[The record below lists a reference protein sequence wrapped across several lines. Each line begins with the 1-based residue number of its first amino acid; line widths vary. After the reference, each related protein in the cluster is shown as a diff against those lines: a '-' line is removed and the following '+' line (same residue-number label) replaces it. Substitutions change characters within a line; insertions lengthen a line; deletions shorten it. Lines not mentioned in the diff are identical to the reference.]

1 MNKTITF
8 LAAAFVLL
16 SCSSAPKQGPTTRFS
31 GVFPDGPM
39 PDSVEIQYWIPTDTI
54 RPVKTKMIPVVD
66 RRFEGEI
73 PSCVTQFAEVFVP
86 GDIVKFIA
94 DGTTLTIDIETH
106 QVSSSD
112 PEGVQSRYN
121 AWYQEWIDLEH
132 ETVSKN
138 YALKDRAE
146 AGEDIRD
153 ETQALEKEYH
163 QKLVAIHRN
172 AIRQNPDNIVGAFAL
187 SALESS
193 DPKVALSLVG
203 TLSEEM
209 TQNATVQALLPT
221 LEARAHTAIGD
232 KFTDFEVMQDPSDPS
247 SKVKLSDYVGNGKT
261 ILLVFWAS
269 WCEEN
274 RKEMPGL
281 KSIYEKYHGD
291 AFDIV
296 SIAVSDAPENS
307 LAAAKEMGITWN
319 LIVNA
324 QSIPLETYGVRRIP
338 DMILFGPD
346 GTILQRNFWGYDDQ
360 VLDSIIGRYIR
371 GDRVI
376 QPGVVL

>member
-1 MNKTITF
+1 MNKIITF
-8 LAAAFVLL
+8 LATAFVLL
-16 SCSSAPKQGPTTRFS
+16 SCGSAPKQGPMTRFS
-31 GVFPDGPM
+31 GVFPDGPV
-39 PDSVEIQYWIPTDTI
+39 PDSVDVQYWIPTDTI
-54 RPVKTKMIPVVD
+54 LLVKTKKIPVVD

-94 DGTTLTIDIETH
+94 DGSTLTIDIETH

-153 ETQALEKEYH
+153 ETQALEEEYH

-193 DPKVALSLVG
+193 DPKVALSLAG

-232 KFTDFEVMQDPSDPS
+232 KFTDFEVVQDPADPR
-247 SKVKLSDYVGNGKT
+247 SKVKLSDYVGKGKT

-291 AFDIV
+291 AFDMV
-296 SIAVSDAPENS
+296 SIAVTDTPENS
-307 LAAAKEMGITWN
+307 LKAAKEMGITWN

-324 QSIPLETYGVRRIP
+324 GTIPLETYGVRRIP

-346 GTILQRNFWGYDDQ
+346 GTILLRNFWGYGDQ
-360 VLDSIIGRYIR
+360 ILDAIIGRYIR
-371 GDRVI
+371 GERSI
-376 QPGVVL
+376 QPGVL

>member
-16 SCSSAPKQGPTTRFS
+16 SCSSAPKQGPMTRFS
-31 GVFPDGPM
+31 GVFPDGPI

-54 RPVKTKMIPVVD
+54 LLVKTKMIPVVD
-66 RRFEGEI
+66 RRFEAEI

-193 DPKVALSLVG
+193 EPKVALSLVG

-281 KSIYEKYHGD
+281 KSIYEKYQGD

>member
-31 GVFPDGPM
+31 GVFPDGPV

-153 ETQALEKEYH
+153 ETQALEEEYH

-193 DPKVALSLVG
+193 EPKVALSLVG

-232 KFTDFEVMQDPSDPS
+232 KFTDFEVMQDSSDPS

-346 GTILQRNFWGYDDQ
+346 GTILLRNFWGYDDQ
-360 VLDSIIGRYIR
+360 VLDSIVDRYIR
-371 GDRVI
+371 GDHPI

>member
-1 MNKTITF
+1 MNKIITF
-8 LAAAFVLL
+8 LATAFVLL
-16 SCSSAPKQGPTTRFS
+16 SCSSVPKQGPTTRFT
-31 GVFPDGPM
+31 GVFPDGPI
-39 PDSVEIQYWIPTDTI
+39 PDSVEIQYWIPTDTVLL
-54 RPVKTKMIPVVD
+54 VKTKMIPVVD

-73 PSCVTQFAEVFVP
+73 SSCVTQFAEVFVP

-94 DGTTLTIDIETH
+94 DGSTLTIDIETH

-112 PEGVQSRYN
+112 TEGVQSRYN

-146 AGEDIRD
+146 AGEDIKD
-153 ETQALEKEYH
+153 ETQALEEEYH

-193 DPKVALSLVG
+193 EPKVALSLVG

-209 TQNATVQALLPT
+209 TKNATVQAILPT

-232 KFTDFEVMQDPSDPS
+232 QFTDFEVVQDPSDPHS
-247 SKVKLSDYVGNGKT
+247 MVKLSDYVGKGKT

-291 AFDIV
+291 AFDMV

-307 LAAAKEMGITWN
+307 LSAAKEMGITWN

-346 GTILQRNFWGYDDQ
+346 GTILLRNFWGYDDLI
-360 VLDSIIGRYIR
+360 LDSIIGRYLR
-371 GDRVI
+371 GERPA
-376 QPGVVL
+376 QPGVL

>member
-1 MNKTITF
+1 MNKTIVAVF
-8 LAAAFVLL
+8 ALGAALL
-16 SCSSAPKQGPTTRFS
+16 SCSPEKDRTTRISGTFS
-31 GVFPDGPM
+31 GDNV
-39 PDSVEIQYWIPTDTI
+39 PDSVDIQYWTTPEESPIKTI
-54 RPVKTKMIPVVD
+54 RIPVTNG
-66 RRFEGEI
+66 RFEGEI

-94 DGTTLTIDIETH
+94 DGSTLTIDIETH
-106 QVSSSD
+106 QVTSSD
-112 PEGVQSRYN
+112 QEGVQSRYN
-121 AWYQEWIDLEH
+121 AWFQEWIDLEH

-153 ETQALEKEYH
+153 ETQALEEEYH
-163 QKLVAIHRN
+163 QKLIAIHRN

-193 DPKVALSLVG
+193 DPKVALSLAG

-209 TQNATVQALLPT
+209 MKNATVQALLPT
-221 LEARAHTAIGD
+221 LEARARTAIGD
-232 KFTDFEVMQDPSDPS
+232 QFTDFEVVQDPADPHS
-247 SKVKLSDYVGNGKT
+247 AVKLSDYVGKGKT

-281 KSIYEKYHGD
+281 KNIYEKYHGD
-291 AFDIV
+291 DFDIV

-307 LAAAKEMGITWN
+307 LAAAKEMGIMWN

-324 QSIPLETYGVRRIP
+324 QIIPLETYGIRRIP

-346 GTILQRNFWGYDDQ
+346 GTILLRNFWGYDDLI
-360 VLDSIIGRYIR
+360 LDSIIGRYLR
-371 GDRVI
+371 GDRPA
-376 QPGVVL
+376 QPGVL

>member
-31 GVFPDGPM
+31 GVFPDGPI

-112 PEGVQSRYN
+112 PESVQSRYN

-153 ETQALEKEYH
+153 ETQALEEEYH

-193 DPKVALSLVG
+193 EPKVALSLVG

-247 SKVKLSDYVGNGKT
+247 SKVKLSDYVGKGKT

-281 KSIYEKYHGD
+281 KSIYEKYH
-291 AFDIV
+291 
-296 SIAVSDAPENS
+296 E
-307 LAAAKEMGITWN
+307 
-319 LIVNA
+319 
-324 QSIPLETYGVRRIP
+324 
-338 DMILFGPD
+338 
-346 GTILQRNFWGYDDQ
+346 
-360 VLDSIIGRYIR
+360 IGRASCR
-371 GDRVI
+371 ERVY
-376 QPGVVL
+376 

>member
-1 MNKTITF
+1 MNRIITF
-8 LAAAFVLL
+8 LATAFVLL
-16 SCSSAPKQGPTTRFS
+16 SCSSVPKQGPTTRFT
-31 GVFPDGPM
+31 GVFPDGPI
-39 PDSVEIQYWIPTDTI
+39 PDSVEIQYWIPTDTVLL
-54 RPVKTKMIPVVD
+54 VKTKMVPVVD

-94 DGTTLTIDIETH
+94 DGSTLTIDIETH
-106 QVSSSD
+106 QVTSSD

-121 AWYQEWIDLEH
+121 AWFQEWIDLEH

-153 ETQALEKEYH
+153 ETQALEEEYH
-163 QKLVAIHRN
+163 QKLIAIHRN

-193 DPKVALSLVG
+193 DPKVALSLAG

-209 TQNATVQALLPT
+209 MKNATVQALLPT
-221 LEARAHTAIGD
+221 LEARARTAIGD
-232 KFTDFEVMQDPSDPS
+232 QFTDFEVVQDHADPHS
-247 SKVKLSDYVGNGKT
+247 AVKLSDYVGKGKT

-281 KSIYEKYHGD
+281 KNIYEKYHGD
-291 AFDIV
+291 DFDIV

-346 GTILQRNFWGYDDQ
+346 GTIRLRHFWGYDD
-360 VLDSIIGRYIR
+360 LTLESIIDRYVR
-371 GDRVI
+371 GDHLI
-376 QPGVVL
+376 DYY